1 MDKKAEKRRGIAPA
15 FRGLKAAFLDTV
27 PVLTGYLVLG
37 IGFGV
42 IFRSHGYG
50 VLYAAAMSIFV
61 YAGSMQYVA
70 VDMIVGGASLLAA
83 ALTTLMVNAR
93 HLFYGISMVEPYQNV
108 RHKPF
113 LIFTLTDETYS
124 LVSHREGVPAQ
135 ESPTRYYFFVSLLN
149 YLYWISGSV
158 IGAAIGAVLPFS
170 TEGIDFAL
178 TALFLTIFT
187 EQWLSG
193 KGHGPAVIGVLCSVL
208 ALLLLGRDDFLLLAM
223 ALILLLLWL
232 TGKRE
237 VARYE

>member
-1 MDKKAEKRRGIAPA
+1 MENKAKKRRGSVPA

-37 IGFGV
+37 LGFGV

-70 VDMIVGGASLLAA
+70 IDMIRGGASLLAA

-93 HLFYGISMVEPYQNV
+93 HLFYGISMVEPYQRV

-124 LVSHREGVPAQ
+124 LVSHRERVEAQ
-135 ESPTRYYFFVSLLN
+135 EEPTRYCFFVSLLN
-149 YLYWISGSV
+149 YAYWISGSV

-187 EQWLSG
+187 EQWLSA
-193 KGHGPAVIGVLCSVL
+193 KKHAPAVIGVLCSVL

-232 TGKRE
+232 SGKRE
-237 VARYE
+237 VERRG

>member
-1 MDKKAEKRRGIAPA
+1 MAKNLNQRRGRAPV

-27 PVLTGYLVLG
+27 PVLTGYIVLG

-70 VDMIVGGASLLAA
+70 VDMIVGGASFFAA

-93 HLFYGISMVEPYQNV
+93 HLFYGISMIEPYQNV
-108 RHKPF
+108 RKKPF

-124 LVSHREGVPAQ
+124 LVSHRERVVAQ
-135 ESPTRYYFFVSLLN
+135 ESPERYCFFVSALN
-149 YLYWISGSV
+149 YFYWVTGSV

-178 TALFLTIFT
+178 TALFVTIFI
-187 EQWLSG
+187 EQWLST
-193 KGHGPAVIGVLCSVL
+193 KDHTPALIGVLASVA
-208 ALLLLGRDDFLLLAM
+208 ALLLLGCDDFLLLAM
-223 ALILLLLWL
+223 ALILVLLLAVQS
-232 TGKRE
+232 RE
-237 VARYE
+237 VKRDA